1 MSFVSTRL
9 ITKAT
14 KFTRNFGAKLSW
26 LRRRHVALLLAPAL
40 FASVWLTAPASAALP
55 AALESLAKL
64 KSGNAQFVAS
74 PESALPIDA
83 ARRAELAQGQKPY
96 ATVLTCADSRVPPEV
111 IFHTS
116 LGDLFVVRSAGH
128 VADRAVLGSVEYA
141 SGHLDVP
148 LVVVMG
154 HEQCGAV
161 RAAIETPAG
170 KSLGPN
176 LDYLIK
182 AIKPAV
188 TSTASASEAT
198 RLKAAILRN
207 VEETVNALVV
217 DSAILRELVN
227 ANKVA
232 LVGGYYELATGRV
245 HFSEPVT
252 SVAAGK

>member
-1 MSFVSTRL
+1 MSFRRWRVSTS
-9 ITKAT
+9 I
-14 KFTRNFGAKLSW
+14 
-26 LRRRHVALLLAPAL
+26 ALLVAAC
-40 FASVWLTAPASAALP
+40 VWLSGPARAELP

-64 KSGNAQFVAS
+64 RTGNAQFVAS

-83 ARRAELAQGQKPY
+83 ARRTELAQGQKPF
-96 ATVLTCADSRVPPEV
+96 ATVLSCADSRVPPEV
-111 IFHTS
+111 IFHAS
-116 LGDLFVVRSAGH
+116 LGDLFVVRAAGH
-128 VADRAVLGSVEYA
+128 VADRAVLASVEYA
-141 SGHLDVP
+141 AEHLSVP

-188 TSTASASEAT
+188 TATANAAEAT
-198 RLKAAILRN
+198 RLQAAILRN
-207 VEETVNALVV
+207 VEESVNTLVG
-217 DSAILRELVN
+217 DSAILRELVH

-232 LVGGYYELATGRV
+232 LVGGYYELASGRV